1 MISTERLL
9 IKKVSLNDADSL
21 FKVWSND
28 AVTKYM
34 NIDSMTD
41 ASHAEDMIKFFI
53 AADHNNEA
61 NRMGIFLK
69 ENEEVAIGSCGFN
82 YIDFE
87 NDRVEIGYELHSD
100 YWRKGYMKE
109 ALKALIYYV
118 FETYNVNRIEAK
130 VDVDNIPSQKLL
142 ENIGFEFE
150 GVLRGYEKQQS
161 QYIDIMMYSI
171 LNKNR
176 PTTSL

>member
-9 IKKVSLNDADSL
+9 IKKVSLNDAESL

-28 AVTKYM
+28 AVTQYM

-41 ASHAEDMIKFFI
+41 VSDAENMINFFI
-53 AADHNNEA
+53 AADSNNEA

-69 ENEEVAIGSCGFN
+69 GNEKDAIGSCGFN

-87 NDRVEIGYELHSD
+87 NDRAEIGYELHSD

-109 ALKALIYYV
+109 ALTALIEYG
-118 FETYNVNRIEAK
+118 FETFSFNRIEAK
-130 VDVDNIPSQKLL
+130 VDVKNVASQRLL
-142 ENIGFEFE
+142 EKMLFESE
-150 GVLRGYEKQQS
+150 GVLREYEKQKNE
-161 QYIDIMMYSI
+161 YIDIMMYSI
-171 LNKNR
+171 LNKDR
-176 PTTSL
+176 K

>member
-1 MISTERLL
+1 MLNTERLL
-9 IKKVSLNDADSL
+9 IKKVSLKDADSL

-41 ASHAEDMIKFFI
+41 VSHAEDMIKFFI
-53 AADHNNEA
+53 AADYNNEA

-87 NDRVEIGYELHSD
+87 NDRVEVGYELHSD

-109 ALKALIYYV
+109 ALTVLMDYA
-118 FETYNVNRIEAK
+118 FETFNINRIEAK
-130 VDVDNIPSQKLL
+130 VDINNIPSQKLL

-150 GVLRGYEKQQS
+150 GVLRGYEKHRG

-171 LNKNR
+171 LNKNA
-176 PTTSL
+176 